1 MSIEKAFVGNLRKI
15 KKTVIISPVFYPNK
29 FGLSGE
35 KTHVG
40 NIVAH
45 DKLFS
50 YIKTYPGSQWVFD
63 TVLCLKKTK
72 AKDIIFIGTAGS
84 INSKYKIG
92 DIVLAKNRMIQR
104 AMKALL
110 RGSEAA
116 ETIPIVSLM
125 SLNSLLHETKDN
137 LKKLTPPAP
146 PLKKGGIMGGYD
158 AVDLETL
165 SFYTACR
172 KVGKRGLAFLVIQ
185 DEPLSK
191 PFYKS
196 LSLKDADR
204 LQDGIAKLI
213 EVCKI
218 LIKSL

>member
-1 MSIEKAFVGNLRKI
+1 
-15 KKTVIISPVFYPNK
+15 
-29 FGLSGE
+29 
-35 KTHVG
+35 
-40 NIVAH
+40 
-45 DKLFS
+45 
-50 YIKTYPGSQWVFD
+50 
-63 TVLCLKKTK
+63 
-72 AKDIIFIGTAGS
+72 
-84 INSKYKIG
+84 
-92 DIVLAKNRMIQR
+92 
-104 AMKALL
+104 
-110 RGSEAA
+110 
-116 ETIPIVSLM
+116 
-125 SLNSLLHETKDN
+125 
-137 LKKLTPPAP
+137 
-146 PLKKGGIMGGYD
+146 MGGYD